1 VSERESRSPLR
12 ALSAGG
18 VFFYVSQGYLGKA
31 GLEGNVDE
39 WAYKNLRSAC
49 TQAELEIDTING
61 MKKCEVPYERF
72 LPWSQARLTRR
83 RLFSP
88 GSHRYR
94 HQ

>member
-1 VSERESRSPLR
+1 MGERESRPSLR
-12 ALSAGG
+12 ALSADG
-18 VFFYVSQGYLGKA
+18 VFFCVLQGYPGKA

-39 WAYKNLRSAC
+39 WAYNNLRSAC

-61 MKKCEVPYERF
+61 MKKCEFPYERF